1 MLDQPEIVKVF
12 QCRTLIENSQLTVLF
27 VSCVCLIQ
35 VFLLAAGARKNTAR
49 FNCKL
54 HAYTLNCH
62 LSRFPVIIKSS
73 LALHSMYQK
82 ALWLFKYWWPFDAYD
97 ASVVKSDTICIW
109 CCSCPWQGCFTKCVC
124 FKGVVSSLYYSS
136 WLRRVI
142 PQEEW
147 SIWMVEVIASC
158 IFWHLK
164 HKGSFNRLKT
174 RFICFKF
181 NDILQCK
188 GKCWWFLE
196 WSSNIFMIKIKYKC

>member
-49 FNCKL
+49 FNSKL

-62 LSRFPVIIKSS
+62 LSRFPVITKSS

-82 ALWLFKYWWPFDAYD
+82 ALWLFKYWWLFDAYD

-124 FKGVVSSLYYSS
+124 LKGVVSSLYYSS

-147 SIWMVEVIASC
+147 SILDGWGNSKVHFLTFETQ
-158 IFWHLK
+158 
-164 HKGSFNRLKT
+164 R
-174 RFICFKF
+174 KF
-181 NDILQCK
+181 
-188 GKCWWFLE
+188 
-196 WSSNIFMIKIKYKC
+196 

>member
-1 MLDQPEIVKVF
+1 MFDQPEIVKVF

-174 RFICFKF
+174 SFICFKF

-188 GKCWWFLE
+188 GKCWWFLD
-196 WSSNIFMIKIKYKC
+196 WVI